1 MPSSGHRRRE
11 KIVNDQVEVESW
23 VNMLISVER
32 AAKLRERLA
41 ILEIVL
47 EELKHGE
54 SQLAIDALDRVAAS
68 IEHRTNKDF

>member
-1 MPSSGHRRRE
+1 MNE
-11 KIVNDQVEVESW
+11 MAEVDGMVS
-23 VNMLISVER
+23 MILSVER

-68 IEHRTNKDF
+68 IEHRTHKGL

>member
-1 MPSSGHRRRE
+1 MNE
-11 KIVNDQVEVESW
+11 MAEVDGMVS
-23 VNMLISVER
+23 MILSVER

-68 IEHRTNKDF
+68 IEHRTHKEL

>member
-1 MPSSGHRRRE
+1 M
-11 KIVNDQVEVESW
+11 NDQPEIEPW
-23 VNMLISVER
+23 VNMILSVER

-54 SQLAIDALDRVAAS
+54 SQLAIDALDRVCAS
-68 IEHRTNKDF
+68 IEHRTHKGL

>member
-1 MPSSGHRRRE
+1 M
-11 KIVNDQVEVESW
+11 NDQVEVESW

-54 SQLAIDALDRVAAS
+54 SQLAIDALDRVCAS
-68 IEHRTNKDF
+68 IEHRTNKGL